1 MNFESGKYVTYQLML
16 NSWTNM
22 NFDFSLCR
30 IISFRYIKK
39 KTLSLNYAPA
49 INLNVLDILIV
60 KSKDEKYFSDL
71 R

>member
-1 MNFESGKYVTYQLML
+1 MQNH
-16 NSWTNM
+16 
-22 NFDFSLCR
+22 
-30 IISFRYIKK
+30 IISDIK
-39 KTLSLNYAPA
+39 KTLSLNYDPA

>member
-1 MNFESGKYVTYQLML
+1 MFLRAFHLSADVEQTWTLILVYAESYHFWY
-16 NSWTNM
+16 
-22 NFDFSLCR
+22 
-30 IISFRYIKK
+30 K
-39 KTLSLNYAPA
+39 KTLSLNYDPA